1 MEIGY
6 GSILSL
12 ALSTT
17 RASRE
22 RNTLIGVIVIYFAA
36 ILFYSAPT
44 VPHVAILADRVV
56 LSRENESGSL

>member
-12 ALSTT
+12 ALST

-22 RNTLIGVIVIYFAA
+22 RNTLIGVIAIYFAA